1 VIALLDYVRKATARP
16 HYREV
21 ADLVNE
27 VSKEAGLFEE
37 LFVDDLKKLSSRNPS
52 LRQPPPKLF

>member
-1 VIALLDYVRKATARP
+1 VRKATARP